1 MMTRSTEDIY
11 TYYQQAKDLLSTDHP
26 HYQEIYNLLEDQV
39 ADELRDA
46 YDFADTFPATDQ
58 RAS

>member
-1 MMTRSTEDIY
+1 MITRSTKDIY
-11 TYYQQAKDLLSTDHP
+11 TYYQQAKDLLSKDHP

-46 YDFADTFPATDQ
+46 YDFADTFPATD
-58 RAS
+58 